1 MDLMFIAALFIIA
14 RSWKQPK
21 CPSRMDKEDVVLTME
36 HYSAIKKE

>member
-14 RSWKQPK
+14 RSLKQPK
-21 CPSRMDKEDVVLTME
+21 CPSQMYKEDVVLTME